1 MLLLTTRRGGWDLI
15 SMLSRNAIE
24 EYKAI
29 YKKQFGKEIT
39 DAEAEEQG
47 MKLLRLF
54 KIIYRPIPK
63 GWPKEH
69 GKKVK
74 EAT

>member
-1 MLLLTTRRGGWDLI
+1 MPR
-15 SMLSRNAIE
+15 LSQQAIE

-29 YKKQFGKEIT
+29 YKKEFGEDIT

-63 GWPKEH
+63 AWSKEYD
-69 GKKVK
+69 KKLK
-74 EAT
+74 ESTKR

>member
-1 MLLLTTRRGGWDLI
+1 
-15 SMLSRNAIE
+15 MLSRQAID

-29 YKKQFGKEIT
+29 YKKEYGKDIT

-63 GWPKEH
+63 GWPKEY
-69 GKKVK
+69 GKKLK
-74 EAT
+74 EASK

>member
-1 MLLLTTRRGGWDLI
+1 M
-15 SMLSRNAIE
+15 SPLSKQAID

-29 YKKQFGKEIT
+29 YKKEFGKEIT

-63 GWPKEH
+63 SWMKEH
-69 GKKVK
+69 DNEGRKKASK
-74 EAT
+74 

>member
-1 MLLLTTRRGGWDLI
+1 
-15 SMLSRNAIE
+15 MLSRKAIE

-29 YKKQFGKEIT
+29 YKKEFGKEIT
-39 DAEAEEQG
+39 DSEAEEQG

-63 GWPKEH
+63 SWAKKHEEDKKA
-69 GKKVK
+69 GK
-74 EAT
+74 